1 MNKGPTLTVMNA
13 GNVEERTKNVL
24 IKTKTVGT
32 VIRVVGGVSLRNL
45 QLLATMV
52 AGKINGVIIGEAGIN
67 GILDN

>member
-1 MNKGPTLTVMNA
+1 M
-13 GNVEERTKNVL
+13 KNVL
-24 IKTKTVGT
+24 IKAKTVGT